1 MRPYDRLPAS
11 GANTPAAASAKPDT
25 CPFCGSRGVG
35 TLAKVITESTCWRC
49 QGCGESFTSAQAAAR
64 NTSRPR

>member
-1 MRPYDRLPAS
+1 MLPNDRRSVSGDNTPSAAS
-11 GANTPAAASAKPDT
+11 GKPAT

-35 TLAKVITESTCWRC
+35 TLAKVISESTCWRC

-64 NTSRPR
+64 NAPRPR

>member
-1 MRPYDRLPAS
+1 MWPNDRRRAFD
-11 GANTPAAASAKPDT
+11 ANPPSAALAKPDL

-64 NTSRPR
+64 SAPRPR